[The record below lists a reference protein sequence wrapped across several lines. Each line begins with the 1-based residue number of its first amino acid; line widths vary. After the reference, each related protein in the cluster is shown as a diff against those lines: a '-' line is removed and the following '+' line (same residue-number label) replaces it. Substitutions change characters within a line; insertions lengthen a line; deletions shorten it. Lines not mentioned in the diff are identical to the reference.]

1 MSGLPIQTV
10 LAVKAVPGAA
20 RDEVAGWLGD
30 ALKVKVRA
38 PAVDGRANAAVCEL
52 LARHLG
58 VPRRA
63 VELRQGDT
71 SRLKRFVIS
80 GLDAAELRARVAAGG
95 PGPGACTSRIA

>member
-1 MSGLPIQTV
+1 MRDVSDPNPTLQTV
-10 LAVKAVPGAA
+10 LAVKAVPGAS

-38 PAVDGRANAAVCEL
+38 PAVDGRANAAVADL

-63 VELRQGDT
+63 VELKQGET
-71 SRLKRFVIS
+71 GRLKRFVIA

-95 PGPGACTSRIA
+95 T

>member
-1 MSGLPIQTV
+1 MSELPVQTV
-10 LAVKAVPGAA
+10 LAVKAVPGSS

-38 PAVDGRANAAVCEL
+38 PALDGRANAAVCDL

-63 VELRQGDT
+63 VELKQGDT

-80 GLDAAELRARVAAGG
+80 GLDAAALRARVAAGG
-95 PGPGACTSRIA
+95 VSGRA

>member
-1 MSGLPIQTV
+1 M

-58 VPRRA
+58 VSRRA

-71 SRLKRFVIS
+71 SRLKRFVIT
-80 GLDAAELRARVAAGG
+80 GLDPAELRARVSAR
-95 PGPGACTSRIA
+95 GPGARA